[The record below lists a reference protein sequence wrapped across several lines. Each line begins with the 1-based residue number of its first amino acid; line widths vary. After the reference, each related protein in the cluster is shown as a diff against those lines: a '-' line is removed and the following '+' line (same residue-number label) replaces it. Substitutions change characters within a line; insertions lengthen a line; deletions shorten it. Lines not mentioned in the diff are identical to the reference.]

1 MALFEKK
8 DEKKTAVSPK
18 MKESLPLQTL
28 ANNVLLS
35 TRVTEKSYLLNELNQ
50 YVFRVS
56 KEATKASVKL
66 AIETVYGVRP
76 EKVHIVNVPRKRKLS
91 GRNEIFTSGMKKA
104 IVTVAKGETLTQ
116 TTGA

>member
-18 MKESLPLQTL
+18 MKESLPLQVL
-28 ANNVLLS
+28 ADHVLLS
-35 TRVTEKSYLLNELNQ
+35 ARVTEKSYLLNAMNQ
-50 YVFRVS
+50 HVFRIA
-56 KEATKASVKL
+56 KDATKASVKL
-66 AIETVYGVRP
+66 AIETAYGVHV
-76 EKVHIVNVPRKRKLS
+76 EKVRIVNIPRKRKLS

-116 TTGA
+116 GASA